1 VRDDFS
7 DYMSARWPKVVRAAV
22 LLGCEAHEAED
33 LAQATFTRAYVKWSH
48 VIKADNRDAYVS
60 RMMLNLFRSSRRR
73 RSGRERLDAEV
84 PELDAVPSP
93 EDARVDS
100 DAVRRALSQL
110 SQPHREVLVLR
121 YYLQLPERD
130 IARTLGVASGTVKSR
145 LSRALAA
152 LAADPHITDF
162 VDRSS
167 P

>member
-1 VRDDFS
+1 
-7 DYMSARWPKVVRAAV
+7 
-22 LLGCEAHEAED
+22 
-33 LAQATFTRAYVKWSH
+33 
-48 VIKADNRDAYVS
+48 
-60 RMMLNLFRSSRRR
+60 
-73 RSGRERLDAEV
+73 LDAEV